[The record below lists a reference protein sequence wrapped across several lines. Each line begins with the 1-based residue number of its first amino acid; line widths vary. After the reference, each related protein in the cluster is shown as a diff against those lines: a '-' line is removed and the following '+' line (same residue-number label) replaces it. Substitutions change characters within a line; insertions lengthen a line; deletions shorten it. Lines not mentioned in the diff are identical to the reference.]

1 MFMTNGP
8 YILLKFIVNMISDI
22 FKHNLNNDKSTI
34 KDFIN
39 EKIKESHTNSID
51 NIIKNRKENITDI
64 IYQFYLI
71 FYW

>member
-1 MFMTNGP
+1 MLMTNGP

-22 FKHNLNNDKSTI
+22 FKQNLNNDKSTI

-71 FYW
+71 FY

>member
-71 FYW
+71 FY

>member
-1 MFMTNGP
+1 MTNGP

-71 FYW
+71 FY

>member
-1 MFMTNGP
+1 MLMTNGP

-22 FKHNLNNDKSTI
+22 FKQNLNNDKSTI

-51 NIIKNRKENITDI
+51 NIIKNKKENITDI

-71 FYW
+71 FY

>member
-1 MFMTNGP
+1 MLMTNGP

-22 FKHNLNNDKSTI
+22 FKQNLNNDKSTI

>member
-1 MFMTNGP
+1 MTNGP

-39 EKIKESHTNSID
+39 EKIKESHTNSND

-71 FYW
+71 FY